1 MEENDIRFG
10 EFLTSLFGNADV
22 DVFVEGGIDES
33 NIVVADDFDQFFSG
47 AGEFLWS
54 AFATLEP
61 DLDSVVIFVEFD
73 LGLADVGRL
82 FDLLEEMLTV

>member
-33 NIVVADDFDQFFSG
+33 NIVVADDFD
-47 AGEFLWS
+47 
-54 AFATLEP
+54 
-61 DLDSVVIFVEFD
+61 
-73 LGLADVGRL
+73 
-82 FDLLEEMLTV
+82 